1 MDTRPDLLTIVPH
14 LVVPALLALCLLLWA
29 RRLGA
34 TWTQVQLSFGAA
46 MLGAFMAAS
55 GWIFAAYVAGEP
67 LHTLRILGS
76 QVLVGAAAGLF
87 VFFGTMP
94 VEQDLTEAP
103 DAQDP
108 HP

>member
-1 MDTRPDLLTIVPH
+1 MSNRPDLLTILPH
-14 LVVPALLALCLLLWA
+14 LVVPALLALILLLWA

-55 GWIFAAYVAGEP
+55 GWIFAAYIAGEP
-67 LHTLRILGS
+67 LSTLRILGS
-76 QVLVGAAAGLF
+76 QVLLGAAAGTF

-94 VEQDLTEAP
+94 VEQDLTPPAGER
-103 DAQDP
+103 DSDP
-108 HP
+108 

>member
-1 MDTRPDLLTIVPH
+1 MNNRPDLLTILPH
-14 LVVPALLALCLLLWA
+14 LAVPALLALALLLWA

-55 GWIFAAYVAGEP
+55 GWIFAAYLAGEA
-67 LHTLRILGS
+67 LSTLRILGS
-76 QVLVGAAAGLF
+76 QVLLGAAAGIF

-94 VEQDLTEAP
+94 VEQDLTEP
-103 DAQDP
+103 PGERDQRP
-108 HP
+108 